1 VCPQHSDAHSPR
13 QKRPRRPSCCRL
25 PQRPIEP
32 RSPAS
37 ALAFPVCVSFC
48 EAAPRCQYRCS
59 SWVFELFVN
68 R

>member
-1 VCPQHSDAHSPR
+1 VCPQHSYAHSPR

-37 ALAFPVCVSFC
+37 ALGFPVCVS
-48 EAAPRCQYRCS
+48 CS
-59 SWVFELFVN
+59 LFFTH
-68 R
+68 

>member
-1 VCPQHSDAHSPR
+1 VKPTSR
-13 QKRPRRPSCCRL
+13 
-25 PQRPIEP
+25 
-32 RSPAS
+32 
-37 ALAFPVCVSFC
+37 FC